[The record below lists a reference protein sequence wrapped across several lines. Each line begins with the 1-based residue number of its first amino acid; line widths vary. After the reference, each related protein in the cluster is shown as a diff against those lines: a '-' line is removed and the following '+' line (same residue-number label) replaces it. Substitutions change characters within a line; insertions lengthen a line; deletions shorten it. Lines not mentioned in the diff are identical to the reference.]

1 MKFRQARHTNHL
13 EPIINFYEGLFD
25 REVLGEFKDHKGYD
39 GVFIGLPN
47 KDWHLEFTVS
57 WEQPLHR
64 PDEDDLLVFYPE
76 TLEEYDLIL
85 KRMSLLNIK
94 ASRPKNPYWRQYG
107 PMVVDPD
114 GFGVIFVRPKA

>member
-13 EPIINFYEGLFD
+13 EPIINFYVGLFD
-25 REVLGEFKDHKGYD
+25 LEVLGEFKDHKGYD

-94 ASRPKNPYWRQYG
+94 ASRPKNPYWRQYDT
-107 PMVVDPD
+107 MVVDPD

>member
-13 EPIINFYEGLFD
+13 ETIINFYVGLFD
-25 REVLGEFKDHKGYD
+25 LEVLGEFKDHKGYD

-107 PMVVDPD
+107 TMVVDPD